1 MGNPQNQDWM
11 HSDEYDNSQSQSQIF
26 RYHELEEQT
35 ELRSGDGQVDSLL
48 DFDEKNNKLISDE
61 CYFFHCPY
69 CDFKADDQL
78 LMGDHVV
85 INHVKEHISRNA
97 KPPET
102 HDCSLCHKKAA
113 SLNLLQDHVR
123 SEHPDVV
130 VI

>member
-1 MGNPQNQDWM
+1 MGNSQNQDWM
-11 HSDEYDNSQSQSQIF
+11 YSDEYD
-26 RYHELEEQT
+26 YELEEQT
-35 ELRSGDGQVDSLL
+35 ELRSGDGLVDSPLA
-48 DFDEKNNKLISDE
+48 FDEKETNKQISDD
-61 CYFFHCPY
+61 CYFFHCPH
-69 CDFKADDQL
+69 CDDFKAEDQL

-85 INHVKEHISRNA
+85 INHVKEHISRNN

-102 HDCSLCHKKAA
+102 HECSLCHKKVA

>member
-1 MGNPQNQDWM
+1 MNLSWKNKLNQDLVM
-11 HSDEYDNSQSQSQIF
+11 VSSTPCLI
-26 RYHELEEQT
+26 LT
-35 ELRSGDGQVDSLL
+35 K
-48 DFDEKNNKLISDE
+48 KNNKLISDE

-102 HDCSLCHKKAA
+102 HDCSLCHKKVA

>member
-1 MGNPQNQDWM
+1 MGNPQNQDWILYN
-11 HSDEYDNSQSQSQIF
+11 DESN
-26 RYHELEEQT
+26 HELEEQT
-35 ELRSGDGQVDSLL
+35 ELRTSDGLVDSLL
-48 DFDEKNNKLISDE
+48 AFDEQSNNKLISDY
-61 CYFFHCPY
+61 CYFFHCPH

-102 HDCSLCHKKAA
+102 HDCSLCHKKVA

>member
-11 HSDEYDNSQSQSQIF
+11 HRDEY
-26 RYHELEEQT
+26 ELEEQS
-35 ELRSGDGQVDSLL
+35 ELRSGDGLVDSLL

-61 CYFFHCPY
+61 CYFFHCPH
-69 CDFKADDQL
+69 CEDQL
-78 LMGDHVV
+78 LIGDHVV

-97 KPPET
+97 KPPGT
-102 HDCSLCHKKAA
+102 HECWLCHKKGA

>member
-11 HSDEYDNSQSQSQIF
+11 LHSDEYD
-26 RYHELEEQT
+26 HELEEQT
-35 ELRSGDGQVDSLL
+35 ELRSGDGLVDSLL

-61 CYFFHCPY
+61 CYFFHCPH
-69 CDFKADDQL
+69 CEDFKADDQL

-97 KPPET
+97 KPPEV
-102 HDCSLCHKKAA
+102 HECSLCHKKVA